1 MINVEASAG
10 GEVDSHGWPKKPDI
24 SDRECIYKCLE
35 NSEQLAGLD
44 RKQVVRLMKEFLIE
58 KTDEQIK
65 SEYPPL

>member
-10 GEVDSHGWPKKPDI
+10 GEVDSHGWTKKPSI

>member
-10 GEVDSHGWPKKPDI
+10 GEVDIHGWPKKPAI

-44 RKQVVRLMKEFLIE
+44 KKQVMRLMEDFYTM
-58 KTDEQIK
+58 KTE
-65 SEYPPL
+65 SVRNEEYPVL